1 MTPSPEIDEDDVR
14 YGPALEW
21 HNPHLT
27 LEQKQA
33 LVEGWVLHELL
44 GGKCEFLNDTEVVF
58 PAGISMTVEK
68 LETAHDV
75 KIYSGSTAISP
86 FFRSTAMANRLAE
99 VFFER
104 RYKEAVEGA
113 VRAIHLS
120 DQLSPP

>member
-1 MTPSPEIDEDDVR
+1 MNHTLEPDEDDVR

-21 HNPHLT
+21 NAPNLT

-44 GGKCEFLNDTEVVF
+44 GGTCGFLGELEVAF
-58 PAGISMTVEK
+58 PCGLRMTVEYV
-68 LETAHDV
+68 EGGHDV
-75 KIYSGSTAISP
+75 KIYCGETSCSP
-86 FFRSTAMANRLAE
+86 FFRPSEGANRLAE

-104 RYKEAVEGA
+104 RYKDAVEGA

-120 DQLSPP
+120 KQF